1 MIVSVLR
8 KEARNNLKGKWKK
21 ALLIMLLF
29 YMITI
34 LIGVAANWI
43 ALNTTFG
50 MIAIILNIVITVSLN
65 YGILVSFIKLKRNEK
80 TNCAYFIYYAI
91 TYGGKIWKIIGKIF
105 VNLLLYILPL
115 LLFLYL
121 MITEFISL
129 YYGYG
134 MRLSYFV
141 EILGVIL
148 FSVLLCMKV
157 LYYSLNNYILYDN
170 EKHKVKEIL
179 KESERLMKNHRWDF
193 LKMNLSFAGWFIL
206 GIAFCAGIIALMYFV
221 FKIQSL
227 YLLYIAY
234 IPAIFLLPYVYITTI
249 CFYDNLVY
257 NNPRPKEEENDTK
270 QSKKSKKKSNKKK

>member
-34 LIGVAANWI
+34 LIGIAANWI

-65 YGILVSFIKLKRNEK
+65 YGILVSFIKLKRNENI
-80 TNCAYFIYYAI
+80 NCAYFIYCAI
-91 TYGGKIWKIIGKIF
+91 AYGGKIWKIIGKIF

-193 LKMNLSFAGWFIL
+193 LKLNLSFIGWFVL
-206 GIAFCAGIIALMYFV
+206 GILFSVALVLVLIFV
-221 FKIQSL
+221 ANIKSL
-227 YLLYIAY
+227 LLVYIVY
-234 IPAIFLLPYVYITTI
+234 IPLIFLMPYTYITSVF
-249 CFYDNLVY
+249 FYDNLLY
-257 NNPRPKEEENDTK
+257 NNPKNKENITN
-270 QSKKSKKKSNKKK
+270 NKKKKANKKK